1 MLPGSHQGHIGDPN
15 NILPCGKRIEA
26 KIDKSWSVWTT
37 RRPREAS
44 LHEVYMWNASRLNE
58 TADHRVSLS
67 LHYITVEARQ
77 EWIETD
83 FATLV
88 CGEDHFGHF
97 QSEAMPQATRHL
109 DAAAD

>member
-1 MLPGSHQGHIGDPN
+1 
-15 NILPCGKRIEA
+15 
-26 KIDKSWSVWTT
+26 
-37 RRPREAS
+37 
-44 LHEVYMWNASRLNE
+44 MWNASRLNE
-58 TADHRVSLS
+58 TADQRVSLA

-97 QSEAMPQATRHL
+97 QSEAMPQATTHL
-109 DAAAD
+109 DVAAE